1 MNCISAVST
10 GYQQEEPKLT
20 TQTRSNSRG
29 GNRRRSGR
37 RRPRGGQRPSGLPQ
51 DNFEVDE
58 STLPDLGNLGAKTND
73 ELRQI
78 AIDKGIKRVPTQRTE
93 LVLEVLANVAEATN
107 QMVGAGIL
115 DLLGD
120 GYGFLRSPGK
130 RGGNEDIYVS
140 QTQVRRF
147 GLRQGDMVAGQVRTP
162 IEGEK
167 YFGLTRVEL
176 VNGYDPESA
185 MKRPKFDQF
194 TSIYPDDMI
203 KLATTSKQMATRMID
218 MVAPVGK
225 GQRALIVAPPKAG
238 KTVLLK
244 QIAAGITENH
254 PEIYIIVSLIGE
266 RPEEVTDM
274 RRTIKG
280 EVFSSTFDEPIEDH
294 CQTAEVSLD
303 RARRLVESGENVV
316 LLLDSLTRLAR
327 AYNLS
332 VPSSGKTLSGGMDP
346 NALYPPKHFFGAARN
361 CEEAGSLTIIATA
374 LIDTGSR
381 LDDLIYEE
389 FKGTGNM
396 ELHLDRRMAE
406 RRLWPAIDIERS
418 GTRHEELLQDEATL
432 KQIWLLRRMMGIIG
446 QDSNSPTEAAERI
459 LERMARTQTN
469 EEFLG
474 SITKPEKV

>member
-93 LVLEVLANVAEATN
+93 LVLEVLANVAEATD

-130 RGGNEDIYVS
+130 RGGDEDIYVS
-140 QTQVRRF
+140 QSQVRRF

>member
-1 MNCISAVST
+1 M
-10 GYQQEEPKLT
+10 
-20 TQTRSNSRG
+20 
-29 GNRRRSGR
+29 
-37 RRPRGGQRPSGLPQ
+37 SGLPQ

-58 STLPDLGNLGAKTND
+58 NTLPDLGNLGTKSND
-73 ELRQI
+73 ELRQM
-78 AIDKGIKRVPTQRTE
+78 AIDKGIKRVPTQRIQ
-93 LVLEVLANVAEATN
+93 LVLEVLANVAEGTD
-107 QMVGAGIL
+107 QLVGAGIL
-115 DLLGD
+115 DTLGD
-120 GYGFLRSPGK
+120 GYGFLRTHSN
-130 RGGNEDIYVS
+130 RGNIEDIYVS
-140 QTQVRRF
+140 QSQIRRF
-147 GLRQGDMVAGQVRTP
+147 GLRQGDMVAGQVRP
-162 IEGEK
+162 PNDEGEK
-167 YFGLTRVEL
+167 YFGLIRVEI
-176 VNGYDPESA
+176 VNGYDPESST
-185 MKRPKFDQF
+185 KRPTFDHF
-194 TSIYPDDMI
+194 TSVYPNDQI
-203 KLATTSKQMATRMID
+203 KLETTPKQLSTRMID
-218 MVAPVGK
+218 MVAPIGK
-225 GQRALIVAPPKAG
+225 GQRALIVSPPKAG

-294 CQTAEVSLD
+294 CRTAEVALD

-316 LLLDSLTRLAR
+316 VLLDSITRLAR

-361 CEEAGSLTIIATA
+361 CEEAGSLTIVATA

-418 GTRHEELLQDEATL
+418 GTRHEELLQDDATL
-432 KQIWLLRRMMGIIG
+432 KQVWLLRRMMGIIG
-446 QDSNSPTEAAERI
+446 QDSNSPTEASERI

-469 EEFLG
+469 DEFLG
-474 SITKPEKV
+474 SITSPEKV

>member
-1 MNCISAVST
+1 MNHPI
-10 GYQQEEPKLT
+10 QQEEPKLT
-20 TQTRSNSRG
+20 TQARNQPRG
-29 GNRRRSGR
+29 GRRRSGR
-37 RRPRGGQRPSGLPQ
+37 RRSRSPRPAGLPA

-93 LVLEVLANVAEATN
+93 LVLEVLANVAESAN
-107 QMVGAGIL
+107 QLVAAGVM

-120 GYGFLRSPGK
+120 GYGFLRTPGK
-130 RGGNEDIYVS
+130 SGGNEDIYVS
-140 QTQVRRF
+140 QSQVRRF
-147 GLRQGDMVAGQVRTP
+147 GLRQGDMVAGQVRPPT
-162 IEGEK
+162 EGEK
-167 YFGLTRVEL
+167 YFGLIRVEL
-176 VNGYDPESA
+176 VNGYDPDSA

-194 TSIYPDDMI
+194 TSIYPNEMI
-203 KLATTSKQMATRMID
+203 TLATTPKMMSTRMID

-244 QIAAGITENH
+244 QIAAGISENH

-274 RRTIKG
+274 RRSIHG

-294 CQTAEVSLD
+294 CRTAEVALD

-316 LLLDSLTRLAR
+316 VLLDSLTRLAR

-396 ELHLDRRMAE
+396 ELHLDRKMAD

-418 GTRHEELLQDEATL
+418 GTRHEELLLDDATL

-459 LERMARTQTN
+459 QERMSRTQTN

>member
-1 MNCISAVST
+1 MPA
-10 GYQQEEPKLT
+10 
-20 TQTRSNSRG
+20 
-29 GNRRRSGR
+29 
-37 RRPRGGQRPSGLPQ
+37 

-58 STLPDLGNLGAKTND
+58 NTLPDLGNLGAKTND

-78 AIDKGIKRVPTQRTE
+78 AIDKGIKRVPIQRTE
-93 LVLEVLANVAEATN
+93 LVIEVLANVAEETN
-107 QMVGAGIL
+107 QLVGAGIL

-120 GYGFLRSPGK
+120 GYGFLRAPGK
-130 RGGNEDIYVS
+130 RDDTEDIYVS
-140 QTQVRRF
+140 QSQVRRF
-147 GLRQGDMVAGQVRTP
+147 GLRQGDMIAGQVRPPT
-162 IEGEK
+162 EGEK
-167 YFGLTRVEL
+167 YFGLIRVEL

-194 TSIYPDDMI
+194 TSIYPDEQIM
-203 KLATTSKQMATRMID
+203 LATTPKMMSTRMID

-244 QIAAGITENH
+244 QIAAGISENH

-280 EVFSSTFDEPIEDH
+280 EVFSSTFDEPVEDH
-294 CQTAEVSLD
+294 CRTAEVALD

-346 NALYPPKHFFGAARN
+346 NALYPPKRFFGAARN
-361 CEEAGSLTIIATA
+361 CEDAGSLTIVATA

-396 ELHLDRRMAE
+396 ELHLDRRMAD

-418 GTRHEELLQDEATL
+418 GTRHEELLQDESAL

-459 LERMARTQTN
+459 LERMTRTQTN
-469 EEFLG
+469 EEFLA